1 MAQENAN
8 YKGIILAGGTGSRLF
23 PITRSVN
30 KQLLPV
36 YNKPMVY
43 YPLSTLMLAGI
54 REILIITNP
63 GDHVGYEQLL
73 GNGSQLGLS
82 IDYAIQD
89 NPRGLAD
96 AFRVGRDFVDNR
108 NVALILGDN
117 IFYGPGFQGMLA
129 DVSTRTSGA
138 TVFAYPVKDPQR
150 YGVVEVDDQNR
161 AISIEEKPAE
171 PKSSLAVVGLYFYDN
186 QVLDIAANLKP
197 SPRGEL
203 EITDLNDHYLQRG
216 ELHVKTLGRGFAWL
230 DMGTFDSLMQA
241 SSMIQTVE
249 SRQGLKVACIEEVAC
264 VKGFISPEQ
273 LARLGAGIPNDYGEY
288 LLERAAELTAD
299 PEEGTGG

>member
-1 MAQENAN
+1 MAQDNAN

-96 AFRVGRDFVDNR
+96 AFRVGRDFVDDR

-129 DVSTRTSGA
+129 DVSPRTSGA
-138 TVFAYPVKDPQR
+138 TAFAYPVKDPQR
-150 YGVVEVDDQNR
+150 YGVVEVDHQNR

-273 LARLGAGIPNDYGEY
+273 LARLGAEIPNDYGEY
-288 LLERAAELTAD
+288 LLERAAELTVDLEKGA
-299 PEEGTGG
+299 GG